1 MRDIVT
7 ELKSIKKL
15 RPTNLLDS
23 EVVEQLSKSKIPI
36 LLWGC
41 GNYAEYI
48 YQILKRNNIKID
60 NVFVDYK
67 SDILKFHEFNI
78 YSFDEI
84 KEKYTQ
90 IIVVRGNGNI
100 EREAY
105 YKSINIVNSI
115 YSFFDLMEFGW
126 YLNEEKLDS
135 YSETLNE
142 MFNEYI
148 DGESKESFIAYLKSR
163 YLNDWTYIQPYVC
176 QKMYFPDFIEINN
189 KESFVD
195 CGAFD
200 GDTLKLF
207 VNKTAEWNNYIA
219 FEPSNLPFGN
229 LNQYILSQNFKK
241 IRTFKV
247 GVWNKKTTL
256 SFIEENDISRII
268 EGVISNASKIEV
280 DTIDNLCKEVPVS
293 FIKMDL
299 EGSELVALQGAYNII
314 LKNKP
319 KLAISIYHKPSD
331 LVNIYL
337 FIKNMNLGYKFY
349 FRIHTKVGSDA
360 VLYAI

>member
-1 MRDIVT
+1 MRDIIT
-7 ELKSIKKL
+7 ELKVLKNST
-15 RPTNLLDS
+15 PTPLLDI
-23 EVVEQLSKSKIPI
+23 EVVEKLSSSKVPI

-48 YQILKRNNIKID
+48 YQILKLNKIKIEG
-60 NVFVDYK
+60 VFIDHK
-67 SDILKFHEFNI
+67 SGVLKFHEFEVL
-78 YSFDEI
+78 SFDEI
-84 KEKYTQ
+84 KDKFTK

-105 YKSINIVNSI
+105 YKSIDIVDTVF
-115 YSFFDLMEFGW
+115 SFFDLMGFGW
-126 YLNEEKLDS
+126 HLNNEKLET

-142 MFNEYI
+142 MFNVYS
-148 DGESKESFIAYLKSR
+148 DDESKKSFIAYLKSR
-163 YLNDWTYIQPYVC
+163 YFNDWTYIQAHVC
-176 QKMYFPDFIEINN
+176 HNMYFPEFIKINN
-189 KESFVD
+189 QESVVD

-207 VNKTAEWNNYIA
+207 INKTAEWNNYIA
-219 FEPSNLPFGN
+219 FEPSYIPYEE
-229 LNQYILSQNFKK
+229 LNRYIEVNNFQK
-241 IRTFKV
+241 IKTHKV

-256 SFIEENDISRII
+256 SFVEENDISRIV
-268 EGVISNASKIEV
+268 EGAISNGTKIEV
-280 DTIDNLCKEVPVS
+280 DALDNLCNAVPVTY
-293 FIKMDL
+293 IKMDL
-299 EGSELVALQGAYNII
+299 EGSELVALEGAFNII

-331 LVNIYL
+331 LINIYL
-337 FIKNMNLGYKFY
+337 FIKKMNLGYKFY